1 MTDYFIFELKNR
13 EKKERKLLHIRK
25 KNCTF
30 AVQILA

>member
-25 KNCTF
+25 KTVLWQSKF
-30 AVQILA
+30 